1 MMGFRIGKYPF
12 PICWWS
18 FCLIDGVFCLAEA
31 LQFYEVP
38 FIDSRFY
45 STSYCCS
52 IQEFFPC
59 THIFEAFPYFLLY
72 NETFMSLVLCGVP

>member
-1 MMGFRIGKYPF
+1 MGKDPF

-18 FCLIDGVFCLAEA
+18 FCLIDGVFCLSEA

-38 FIDSRFY
+38 FIDSLSY
-45 STSYCCS
+45 STSHCCS
-52 IQEFFPC
+52 IQEFSPC

-72 NETFMSLVLCGVP
+72 KFQCLWFYVEFPVFL